1 MDIKLFNTKRAQL
14 LKQAISVYERQHRA
28 ISQNVAQANN
38 PNYTRVNTDFSET
51 LRAAV
56 DQSKIKTTNDKHIR
70 ASHFDKGA
78 DNKLNNSKE
87 KKVDLT
93 REMTELA
100 ENQIRYEFVTRILN
114 RYYNGLGVS
123 ITGRN

>member
-1 MDIKLFNTKRAQL
+1 LFNTKRAQL
-14 LKQAISVYERQHRA
+14 LKKAISVYERQHRA

-38 PNYTRVNTDFSET
+38 PNYTRVNTDFSAT
-51 LRAAV
+51 LRSAV
-56 DQSKIKTTNDKHIR
+56 DQSKIKVTKDKHIR
-70 ASHFDKGA
+70 SSHFSESTDG
-78 DNKLNNSKE
+78 KLNNSKE

-114 RYYNGLGVS
+114 RYYNGLSVS
-123 ITGRN
+123 ITGRNR